1 MSTILITGGTG
12 MVGTRLTEILLE
24 RGHEVI
30 ILSRN
35 PLPAAQLPK
44 GVQHAK
50 WDIGKKY
57 IDPEAFA
64 SADHIIHLAGAGV
77 ADKRWNTK
85 RKAEIVNSRAD
96 SGALLVHA
104 MQTITNKIQS
114 VHSAS
119 GIGWYG
125 ADTPQSLKSGFTEE
139 APADTEFLG
148 ETCRIWEE
156 NIQGVSSLGK
166 RLTIFR
172 IGIVLSNS
180 GGALVE
186 FKKPI
191 RFGFAAILGNGQQ
204 NISWIHVD
212 DLCEFFLKAIGD
224 TAMQGVYNAV
234 SPETVTNKQLTLML
248 AKTMRGSFFIPMHVP
263 AFLLQWV
270 LGEMSIE
277 VLKSAKVNSFKT
289 QGTGFKYQ
297 YPTLAEAIKQ
307 LIHPL

>member
-12 MVGTRLTEILLE
+12 MIGTRLSEILIE
-24 RGHEVI
+24 NGHDII

-44 GVQHAK
+44 GIRHAK
-50 WDIGKKY
+50 WDLNKKY

-64 SADHIIHLAGAGV
+64 AADHIIHLAGAGV
-77 ADKRWNTK
+77 ADKRWNKK
-85 RKAEIVNSRAD
+85 RKEEIVNSRAE

-104 MQTITNKIQS
+104 MQTIPNKIQS

-125 ADTPQSLKSGFTEE
+125 ADTQKSLQNGFTEE

-156 NIQGVSSLGK
+156 KIQGVKALGK

-172 IGIVLSNS
+172 LGIVLSNT

-191 RFGFAAILGNGQQ
+191 RLGFAAILGNGKQI
-204 NISWIHVD
+204 ISWIHID
-212 DLCEFFLKAIGD
+212 DLCHLFLKAMTD
-224 TAMQGVYNAV
+224 DAMQGVYNAV
-234 SPETVTNKQLTLML
+234 APDTVTNKQLTLSL
-248 AKTMRGSFFIPMHVP
+248 AKAMRGRFYIPIHVP
-263 AFLLQWV
+263 AFLLEWV

-289 QGTGFKYQ
+289 QGTGFQYQ
-297 YPTLAEAIKQ
+297 YPFLADAIKE
-307 LIHPL
+307 LIHP

>member
-12 MVGTRLTEILLE
+12 MVGTRLTEILIE
-24 RGHEVI
+24 KGHEVI

-44 GVQHAK
+44 GVRHAK
-50 WDIGKKY
+50 WDINKKF
-57 IDPEAFA
+57 IDPIAFA
-64 SADHIIHLAGAGV
+64 AADHLIHLAGAGV
-77 ADKRWNTK
+77 ADKRWNKK
-85 RKAEIVNSRAD
+85 RKAEIVNSRAE

-104 MQTITNKIQS
+104 MQTIPNKIKS

-125 ADTPQSLKSGFTEE
+125 ADTYKSLETGFTEE
-139 APADTEFLG
+139 EPADTEFLG
-148 ETCRIWEE
+148 ETCRIWEQQ
-156 NIQGVSSLGK
+156 IQGIQALGK

-191 RFGFAAILGNGQQ
+191 RLGFAAILGNGKQ
-204 NISWIHVD
+204 NISWIHLD
-212 DLCEFFLKAIGD
+212 DLCHLFLKAID
-224 TAMQGVYNAV
+224 DASMQGVYNAV
-234 SPETVTNKQLTLML
+234 APETVTNKHLTLSL
-248 AKTMRGSFFIPMHVP
+248 AKMMRASFYIPIHVP
-263 AFLLQWV
+263 AFLLRWI

-277 VLKSAKVNSFKT
+277 VLKSAKVNSFKI
-289 QGTGFKYQ
+289 QGTGFRYQ
-297 YPTLAEAIKQ
+297 YPFLSEALKD

>member
-12 MVGTRLTEILLE
+12 MVGTRLSEILLAH
-24 RGHEVI
+24 GYDII

-35 PLPAAQLPK
+35 PLPATQLPK
-44 GVQHAK
+44 GIRHAK
-50 WDIGKKY
+50 WDLHTKY
-57 IDPEAFA
+57 IDPAAFA
-64 SADHIIHLAGAGV
+64 AADHIIHLAGAGV
-77 ADKRWNTK
+77 ADKRWNQK
-85 RKAEIVNSRAD
+85 RKEEIVNSRAD

-104 MQTITNKIQS
+104 MQTIPNKIQS

-125 ADTPQSLKSGFTEE
+125 ADTQKSLQSGFTED

-156 NIQGVSSLGK
+156 KMQGVKALGK

-172 IGIVLSNS
+172 LGIVLSNT

-191 RFGFAAILGNGQQ
+191 RLGFAAILGNGKQM
-204 NISWIHVD
+204 ISWIHID
-212 DLCEFFLKAIGD
+212 DVCHLFLKAITD
-224 TAMQGVYNAV
+224 TTMQGVYNAV
-234 SPETVTNKQLTLML
+234 APETVTNKQLTLAL
-248 AKTMRGSFFIPMHVP
+248 AKAMRGSFYIPIHVP
-263 AFLLQWV
+263 AFLLEWV

-289 QGTGFKYQ
+289 QGTGFHYQ
-297 YPTLAEAIKQ
+297 YPFLADAIKA
-307 LIHPL
+307 LVHH

>member
-24 RGHEVI
+24 KGHEVI

-35 PLPAAQLPK
+35 PLPATELPK
-44 GVQHAK
+44 GVHHAK
-50 WDIGKKY
+50 WDLDKKY

-85 RKAEIVNSRAD
+85 RKAEILNSRAE
-96 SGALLVHA
+96 SGALLVHT
-104 MQTITNKIQS
+104 MQTISNKIQS
-114 VHSAS
+114 VLSAS

-125 ADTPQSLKSGFTEE
+125 ADTIQSLKTGFKEE
-139 APADTEFLG
+139 DQADDQFLG
-148 ETCRIWEE
+148 ETCKIWEE
-156 NIQGVSSLGK
+156 NIQGAKVLGK
-166 RLTIFR
+166 RVTIFR

-180 GGALVE
+180 GGVLVE

-191 RFGFAAILGNGQQ
+191 RFGFAAILGNGKQ
-204 NISWIHVD
+204 NISWIHID
-212 DLCEFFLKAIGD
+212 DLCQLFLKAIDD

-234 SPETVTNKQLTLML
+234 APETVTNKQMTLML
-248 AKTMRGSFFIPMHVP
+248 AKSMRGRFFIPIHVP

-297 YPTLAEAIKQ
+297 YPFLSEAIKA

>member
-24 RGHEVI
+24 KGHEVI

-35 PLPAAQLPK
+35 PLPATKSPK
-44 GVQHAK
+44 GVHHAK
-50 WDIGKKY
+50 WDLDKKY

-77 ADKRWNTK
+77 ADKRWNAK
-85 RKAEIVNSRAD
+85 RKAEILNSRAE

-104 MQTITNKIQS
+104 MQTISNKIQS

-125 ADTPQSLKSGFTEE
+125 ADTIQSLQTGFIEE
-139 APADTEFLG
+139 DQGDDQFLG
-148 ETCRIWEE
+148 ETCKIWEE
-156 NIQGVSSLGK
+156 NIQGAKALGK

-191 RFGFAAILGNGQQ
+191 RFGFAAILGNGKQ
-204 NISWIHVD
+204 NISWIHID
-212 DLCEFFLKAIGD
+212 DLCQLFLKAIDD

-234 SPETVTNKQLTLML
+234 APETVTNKQMTLML
-248 AKTMRGSFFIPMHVP
+248 AKSMRGRFFIPIHVP

-297 YPTLAEAIKQ
+297 YPFLSEAIKA

>member
-12 MVGTRLTEILLE
+12 MVGTRLTEILVQQ
-24 RGHEVI
+24 GYEVI

-35 PLPAAQLPK
+35 PIPVSQLPK

-50 WDIGKKY
+50 WDLSKKY
-57 IDPEAFA
+57 IDPVAFA
-64 SADHIIHLAGAGV
+64 AADHIIHLAGAGV
-77 ADKRWNTK
+77 ADKRWNKK
-85 RKAEIVNSRAD
+85 RKAEIVNSRAE

-104 MQTITNKIQS
+104 MQTIPNKIQS

-125 ADTPQSLKSGFTEE
+125 ADTEKSLQTGFTEE
-139 APADTEFLG
+139 APADNEFLG

-156 NIQGVSSLGK
+156 KIEGVKALGK

-191 RFGFAAILGNGQQ
+191 RLGFAAILGNGKQ
-204 NISWIHVD
+204 NISWIHID
-212 DLCEFFLKAIGD
+212 DLCHLFLKAIRDGS
-224 TAMQGVYNAV
+224 MQAVYNAV
-234 SPETVTNKQLTLML
+234 APETVTNQELTLSL
-248 AKTMRGSFFIPMHVP
+248 AKAMRGRFYIPIHVP
-263 AFLLQWV
+263 AFLLKWV

-289 QGTGFKYQ
+289 QGTGFQYQ
-297 YPTLAEAIKQ
+297 YPFIADAIKA

>member
-12 MVGTRLTEILLE
+12 MVGTKLTEVLIE
-24 RGHEVI
+24 QGHDII

-35 PLPAAQLPK
+35 PLPTAQLPK

-50 WDIGKKY
+50 WDITKKY
-57 IDPEAFA
+57 IDPIAFA
-64 SADHIIHLAGAGV
+64 AADHIIHLAGAGV
-77 ADKRWNTK
+77 ADRRWNKK
-85 RKAEIVNSRAD
+85 RKAEILSSRAD

-104 MQTITNKIQS
+104 LQNIPNKIQS

-125 ADTPQSLKSGFTEE
+125 ADTHQSLQGGFTEE
-139 APADTEFLG
+139 DPADAAFLG
-148 ETCRIWEE
+148 ETCRIWEQE
-156 NIQGVSSLGK
+156 IAGVKALGK

-172 IGIVLSNS
+172 IGIVLSNT
-180 GGALVE
+180 GGAFVE

-191 RFGFAAILGNGQQ
+191 QFGFAAILGNGKQI
-204 NISWIHVD
+204 ISWIHIN
-212 DLCEFFLKAIGD
+212 DLCGLFLKAIED
-224 TAMQGVYNAV
+224 QSMHGVYNAV
-234 SPETVTNKQLTLML
+234 APETVTNKHLTLSL
-248 AKTMRGSFFIPMHVP
+248 AKEMRGKFFIPIQVP

-277 VLKSAKVNSFKT
+277 VLKSAKVNSYKT
-289 QGTGFKYQ
+289 QGTGFRYQ
-297 YPTLAEAIKQ
+297 YPFLLDAIKA

>member
-12 MVGTRLTEILLE
+12 MVGTQLTEHLIAN
-24 RGHEVI
+24 GYDVI

-35 PLPAAQLPK
+35 PLPAAALPK

-50 WDIGKKY
+50 WDLKENY
-57 IDPEAFA
+57 IDPVAFA

-77 ADKRWNTK
+77 ADKRWNQK
-85 RKAEIVNSRAD
+85 RKAEIVNSRAE
-96 SGALLVHA
+96 SGALIVHA
-104 MQTITNKIQS
+104 IQNIPNKIQS

-125 ADTPQSLKSGFTEE
+125 ADTQKSLQMGFTED

-148 ETCRIWEE
+148 ETCRIWEQK
-156 NIQGVSSLGK
+156 IKGVKSFGK

-186 FKKPI
+186 FKKPLK
-191 RFGFAAILGNGQQ
+191 FGFAAILGNGKQI
-204 NISWIHVD
+204 ISWIHIN
-212 DLCEFFLKAIGD
+212 DLCGLFLKAIED
-224 TAMQGVYNAV
+224 KEMQGVYNAV
-234 SPETVTNKQLTLML
+234 APETVTNKKLTISL
-248 AKTMRGSFFIPMHVP
+248 AKAMRGRFFITLHVP
-263 AFLLQWV
+263 AFLLRWV

-289 QGTGFKYQ
+289 QGTGFRYQ
-297 YPTLAEAIKQ
+297 YPFLLDAIKA